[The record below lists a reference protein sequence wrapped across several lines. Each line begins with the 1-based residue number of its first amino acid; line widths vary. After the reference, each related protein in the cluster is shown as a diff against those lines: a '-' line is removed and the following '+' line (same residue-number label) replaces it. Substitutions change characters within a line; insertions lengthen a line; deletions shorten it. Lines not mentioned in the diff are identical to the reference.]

1 MLRTIKAGLVAGF
14 ALIVGIWLFTGF
26 YFARRMSDLERRSS
40 DINGRYTR
48 AQELLMSVRSQVLLG
63 SVAVRDALLDPDAEA
78 LSDYR
83 HQLEESYTA
92 ADEALQEYVPVIDA
106 PEEIARVARLRREI
120 ADLRETLREV
130 VSFDGLRPDAGM
142 LLRNRIIPKREAV
155 LRVSEELQAMNRS
168 AFVRL
173 QQDVASLNR
182 VAQRRLWQM
191 FGLAL
196 GASLAIALGATIHA
210 GRLEDQIRRQ
220 LIKDAENT
228 RDLQRL
234 SSQLLTAQEEERRT
248 IARELHDE
256 IGQLLTAIK
265 VELAIA
271 GRADAPGGGP
281 GPLDNARS
289 IADTAVHTVRD
300 MSRLLHPSMLDDLG
314 LAAAV
319 DWYLKGFG
327 RRHGVRIELLQE
339 GMGERLAPEIEATA
353 YRIVQEALTNV
364 ARHAQART
372 CRVYLQR
379 LTNSLLVTIEDD
391 GAGFDQGTVDAS
403 VPRGIGLVGIRER
416 VSLVR
421 GSLRMES
428 APGKGTRLTVELPAR
443 ARDCE
448 RSGASDEARA

>member
-48 AQELLMSVRSQVLLG
+48 AQELLTSIRGQVLLG
-63 SVAVRDALLDPDAEA
+63 SVAVRDALLDPDPEA
-78 LSDYR
+78 IAGYR
-83 HQLEESYTA
+83 QQLDDSYRA
-92 ADEALQEYVPVIDA
+92 ADEALQEYVPVVNA
-106 PEEIARVARLRREI
+106 PDEIARVERLRREI
-120 ADLRETLREV
+120 ADLRDTLREV
-130 VSFDGLRPDAGM
+130 LTAERQGAGVMLR
-142 LLRNRIIPKREAV
+142 RRIIPKREAV

-173 QQDVASLNR
+173 QEDIAALNR
-182 VAQRRLWQM
+182 VAQRRVWQM

-210 GRLEDQIRRQ
+210 GRLEGQIRRQ
-220 LIKDAENT
+220 LIKDAENA

-271 GRADAPGGGP
+271 GRANDAPAASP
-281 GPLDNARS
+281 RALDNARS
-289 IADTAVHTVRD
+289 IADTAVQTVRD
-300 MSRLLHPSMLDDLG
+300 MSRLLHPAMLDDLG

-327 RRHGVRIELLQE
+327 NRHGIRIELLQE
-339 GMGERLAPEIEATA
+339 GMCDRLAPEIEATA

-391 GAGFDQGTVDAS
+391 GVGFDQGVVDAS

-416 VSLVR
+416 VALVR
-421 GSLRMES
+421 GSMRMET
-428 APGKGTRLTVELPAR
+428 APGKGTRLTVELPAPVR
-443 ARDCE
+443 EHVQEGTAT
-448 RSGASDEARA
+448 G

>member
-48 AQELLMSVRSQVLLG
+48 AQELLTSIRGQVLLG
-63 SVAVRDALLDPDAEA
+63 SVAVRDALLDPDPEA
-78 LSDYR
+78 LPGYR
-83 HQLEESYTA
+83 QQLDESYRA
-92 ADEALQEYVPVIDA
+92 ADGALQEYVPVVNA
-106 PEEIARVARLRREI
+106 PDEIARVERLRREI
-120 ADLRETLREV
+120 ADLRDTLGEV
-130 VSFDGLRPDAGM
+130 LIAERQGAGVMLR
-142 LLRNRIIPKREAV
+142 RRIIPKREAV

-173 QQDVASLNR
+173 QEDIAALNR
-182 VAQRRLWQM
+182 VAQRRVWQM

-196 GASLAIALGATIHA
+196 GASLAIALGATVHA
-210 GRLEDQIRRQ
+210 GRLEGQIRRQ
-220 LIKDAENT
+220 LIKDAESA

-234 SSQLLTAQEEERRT
+234 SSQLLTAQEEERRA

-271 GRADAPGGGP
+271 GRASDAPAASP
-281 GPLDNARS
+281 TALDNARS
-289 IADTAVHTVRD
+289 IADTAVQTVRD
-300 MSRLLHPSMLDDLG
+300 MSRLLHPAMLDDLG

-327 RRHGVRIELLQE
+327 NRHGIRIELLQD
-339 GMGERLAPEIEATA
+339 GMCERLAPEIEATA

-391 GAGFDQGTVDAS
+391 GVGFDQGTVDAS

-416 VSLVR
+416 VALVR
-421 GSLRMES
+421 GSMRMET
-428 APGKGTRLTVELPAR
+428 APGKGTRLTVELPAPVPDR
-443 ARDCE
+443 E
-448 RSGASDEARA
+448 RSGAGDEAGA

>member
-14 ALIVGIWLFTGF
+14 ALIVGIWLFTGL
-26 YFARRMSDLERRSS
+26 YFARRMADLERRSS

-48 AQELLMSVRSQVLLG
+48 AQELLTSVRGQVLLG
-63 SVAVRDALLDPDAEA
+63 SVAVRDALLDPNPEA
-78 LSDYR
+78 IVEYR
-83 HQLEESYTA
+83 AQLEESYRA
-92 ADEALQEYVPVIDA
+92 ADQALSTYVPVVGA
-106 PEEIARVARLRREI
+106 PEETDRVARLRREI
-120 ADLRETLREV
+120 ADLRDTLREV
-130 VSFDGLRPDAGM
+130 VSTDGPRPGAGVMLR
-142 LLRNRIIPKREAV
+142 RRIIPKREEV

-173 QQDVASLNR
+173 QQDIAALNR
-182 VAQRRLWQM
+182 ATQRTVWQM

-196 GASLAIALGATIHA
+196 AASLAIALGATIHA
-210 GRLEDQIRRQ
+210 GRLEGQIRRQ
-220 LIKDAENT
+220 SIKDAENT

-234 SSQLLTAQEEERRT
+234 SSQLLKAHEDERRT

-271 GRADAPGGGP
+271 GRGADVAGARPGA
-281 GPLDNARS
+281 LDNARS

-300 MSRLLHPSMLDDLG
+300 MSRLLHPAMLDDLG
-314 LAAAV
+314 LAAAA

-327 RRHGVRIELLQE
+327 NRHGIKIELLQE
-339 GMGERLAPEIEATA
+339 GMGERLASEIEATA

-391 GAGFDQGTVDAS
+391 GVGFDQAAVDAA

-416 VSLVR
+416 VALVR
-421 GSLRMES
+421 GSMRMET

-443 ARDCE
+443 ARAQVE
-448 RSGASDEARA
+448 EGTAAG